1 MEKDIQDLFNVVD
14 INGDKQISIDELN
27 VLF

>member
-1 MEKDIQDLFNVVD
+1 MEKDIQDLFSVVD